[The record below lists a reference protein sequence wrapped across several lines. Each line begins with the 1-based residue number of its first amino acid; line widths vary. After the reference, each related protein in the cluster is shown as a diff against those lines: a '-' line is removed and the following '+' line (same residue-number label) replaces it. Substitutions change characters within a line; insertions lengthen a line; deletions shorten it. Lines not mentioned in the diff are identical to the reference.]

1 LFFKKYLAVIIAFI
15 LIAASLVIL
24 SQSLRRPGSPG
35 FLKKLVFEVTAPVE
49 HTINSGLGSVSGAWK
64 RYLFL
69 VGLEEENRELKK
81 KIAALQGEVNEYRE
95 MSLEGS
101 RLKRVLALEESTIY
115 PTIAARVVGNE
126 GSSPFRTIMINK
138 GSTDG
143 VKDGLP
149 VIVPDG
155 VLGRVIESSWNYSK
169 ILLVTDYNS
178 NIDALVQGSRAQGI
192 LQGGGH
198 RLLRLKYVQ
207 RTEEVKAGEAVVTSG
222 LGGMFP
228 KGLML
233 GTVVRADKK
242 DPGLFQTIEVAPS
255 VDFSRIEEVL
265 VLQTEKE

>member
-1 LFFKKYLAVIIAFI
+1 LSFKKYLAVIAAFI
-15 LIAASLVIL
+15 LIAVSLVIL

-35 FLKKLVFEVTAPVE
+35 ILQKLVFEVTIPVE
-49 HTINSGLGSVSGAWK
+49 HAITSAVGSVGNAWK

-81 KIAALQGEVNEYRE
+81 RIAALQSEVNDYRE

-101 RLKRVLALEESTIY
+101 RLKKVLALEESILY
-115 PTIAARVVGNE
+115 PTFAARVVGSE
-126 GSSPFRTIMINK
+126 GSSPFRTILINK
-138 GSTDG
+138 GTVDG
-143 VKDGLP
+143 IRDGQP
-149 VIVPDG
+149 VIAPDG
-155 VLGRVIESSWNYSK
+155 IVGRVIESSWNYSK
-169 ILLVTDYNS
+169 VLLVTDYNS
-178 NIDALVQGSRAQGI
+178 NIDAIVQGSRAQGI

-207 RTEEVKAGEAVVTSG
+207 RTEEVKTGDTVVTSG
-222 LGGMFP
+222 LGGTFP

-255 VDFSRIEEVL
+255 VDFSKIEEVL

>member
-1 LFFKKYLAVIIAFI
+1 LFKKYLAVIVAFI
-15 LIAASLVIL
+15 LIAVSLVIL

-35 FLKKLVFEVTAPVE
+35 IMKKLVFEVTAPVE
-49 HTINSGLGSVSGAWK
+49 QGIHTGVDSVGGAWK

-69 VGLEEENRELKK
+69 VGLEEENRELRR
-81 KIAALQGEVNEYRE
+81 KIAALQGEVNYYRE
-95 MSLEGS
+95 MSLEGG
-101 RLKRVLALEESTIY
+101 RLKKVLALEESTVY

-126 GSSPFRTIMINK
+126 GSSPFRTILINR
-138 GSTDG
+138 GSRDG

-149 VIVPDG
+149 VISPDG
-155 VLGRVIESSWNYSK
+155 VVGRVIETSWNYAK

-178 NIDALVQGSRAQGI
+178 NIDSLVQGSRAQGI

-198 RLLRLKYVQ
+198 RLSRLKYVQ
-207 RTEEVKAGEAVVTSG
+207 RTEEVKVGEAVVTSG

-233 GTVVRADKK
+233 GTVARADKK
-242 DPGLFQTIEVAPS
+242 DPGLFQTIEVVPS
-255 VDFSRIEEVL
+255 VDFSKIEEVL

>member
-1 LFFKKYLAVIIAFI
+1 MFKKYLAVIVAFI
-15 LIAASLVIL
+15 LIAVSLVIL

-35 FLKKLVFEVTAPVE
+35 IMKKLVFEVTAPVE
-49 HTINSGLGSVSGAWK
+49 RGIHSSVDSVGGAWK

-69 VGLEEENRELKK
+69 VGLEEENRELRKT
-81 KIAALQGEVNEYRE
+81 IAALQSEVNYYRE

-101 RLKRVLALEESTIY
+101 RLRKVLALEDSTVY

-126 GSSPFRTIMINK
+126 GSSPFRTILINR
-138 GSTDG
+138 GTRDG

-149 VIVPDG
+149 VISPDG
-155 VLGRVIESSWNYSK
+155 VVGRVIEASWNYAK

-178 NIDALVQGSRAQGI
+178 NIDALIQGSRAQGI
-192 LQGGGH
+192 LQGGGQ
-198 RLLRLKYVQ
+198 RLSRLKYVQ
-207 RTEEVKAGEAVVTSG
+207 RTEDVKVGETVVTSG

-233 GTVVRADKK
+233 GTVARADKK
-242 DPGLFQTIEVAPS
+242 DPGLFQTIEVVPS
-255 VDFSRIEEVL
+255 VDFSKIEEVL